1 MLRLFRN
8 SRLKLT
14 SESNGLRYF
23 RYALGEIILVV
34 IGILIALQI
43 NNWNEHRKLRNTEHY
58 YLIELKSEFKK
69 NLKEINKVMARND
82 ANLENALLLANYLAS
97 DSMTLSDY
105 DFDKHLFK
113 SIVTEIQYRPSP
125 GTLNE
130 ILNSGKLEIISNKTL
145 RTKLSSWD
153 AVLLKVRFQEIEHAT
168 PRLKLLDLT
177 YAQGNFRE
185 GYAATTNKTL
195 DLKPRSSSI
204 HNKYVFRT
212 NQEFDNL
219 LSVFYLSGQA
229 LNEHYYEELKEKI
242 EDILE
247 LVYSELKTYD

>member
-1 MLRLFRN
+1 MIKFFRGIRQQLVMEN
-8 SRLKLT
+8 KTSKYLK
-14 SESNGLRYF
+14 
-23 RYALGEIILVV
+23 YAIGEILLVV

-43 NNWNEHRKLRNTEHY
+43 NNWNEDRKLRNTEHY
-58 YLIELKSEFKK
+58 YLKELKSEFKK
-69 NLKEINKVMARND
+69 NLKEINKVMARNN

-97 DSMTLSDY
+97 DSITLSNY

-145 RTKLSSWD
+145 RTKLSSWE
-153 AVLLKVRFQEIEHAT
+153 AVLLKVRFQELEHAT

-204 HNKYVFRT
+204 HNKKVFRT
-212 NQEFDNL
+212 DQEFDNL
-219 LSVFYLSGQA
+219 MSVFYLSGQA
-229 LNEHYYEELKEKI
+229 LNNNYYEELKEKI
-242 EDILE
+242 EGILE
-247 LVYSELKTYD
+247 LVDSELKIYD